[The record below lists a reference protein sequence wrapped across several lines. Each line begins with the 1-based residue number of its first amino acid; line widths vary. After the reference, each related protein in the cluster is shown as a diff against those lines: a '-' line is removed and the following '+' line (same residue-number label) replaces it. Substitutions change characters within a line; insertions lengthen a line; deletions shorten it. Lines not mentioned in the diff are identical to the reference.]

1 MIMYCSLGYN
11 TTALNNEA
19 ALDSRYLSSRL
30 VASNKAGIA
39 SLGNKKMISVWE
51 ETDIPGGSDRKESAS
66 SAGDPCSVPGLE
78 ISTGEGN
85 GNPLQYSCLGN
96 PKGRGDW

>member
-11 TTALNNEA
+11 TTVLNNEA
-19 ALDSRYLSSRL
+19 ALDSRYLSGWL

-51 ETDIPGGSDRKESAS
+51 ETDARKYPTAGTIGSFHH
-66 SAGDPCSVPGLE
+66 
-78 ISTGEGN
+78 
-85 GNPLQYSCLGN
+85 
-96 PKGRGDW
+96 